1 MVARIVGNGFHH
13 AAVGNWLVDV
23 VQACLDPAIGLSTSI
38 AKCFHVPIQR
48 QPVAV
53 ARNLAVKTAKERNV
67 SFLFMVDDDMGPPAG
82 WFEFVL
88 RTMGSDHATGMTPCV
103 IGAPA
108 CAGNGMVNVWDA
120 SEKEQSF
127 LLNVSRQEAVKRD
140 GLQSVGNIGAG
151 LIAYDMRVFD
161 HVEPPYFQM
170 QFNDDHTDI
179 VFGEESYLHYNLRR
193 AGISINCTW
202 QFWARHLKPQWLDKP
217 NERNL
222 DVISFSTSN

>member
-1 MVARIVGNGFHH
+1 MKHNIMVARIVGNGFHH

-23 VQACLDPAIGLSTSI
+23 VQACLDPAIGLSSMI

-88 RTMGSDHATGMTPCV
+88 RTMGSDHAVGMTPCV

-108 CAGNGMVNVWDA
+108 CAGAQRD
-120 SEKEQSF
+120 
-127 LLNVSRQEAVKRD
+127 SRPGTPPAKQGLPSQRQPPGSYQKRRPAVGRH
-140 GLQSVGNIGAG
+140 LSGAG
-151 LIAYDMRVFD
+151 LVPASNARLRTTLRPPCQMRVR
-161 HVEPPYFQM
+161 VAM
-170 QFNDDHTDI
+170 KNI
-179 VFGEESYLHYNLRR
+179 VFGEVMSAHYIQGGPASLST
-193 AGISINCTW
+193 APG
-202 QFWARHLKPQWLDKP
+202 
-217 NERNL
+217 
-222 DVISFSTSN
+222 SFGLGT